1 MLAAGLSIEEC
12 VETIAAI
19 LPVDS
24 MRGVAYWR
32 MLISLIYG
40 RHFIEVMAC
49 VNVAETII
57 LSL

>member
-12 VETIAAI
+12 VETII

-49 VNVAETII
+49 VNVAETVI

>member
-24 MRGVAYWR
+24 MRGVDFWR
-32 MLISLIYG
+32 MLISLLDIWTS
-40 RHFIEVMAC
+40 F
-49 VNVAETII
+49 
-57 LSL
+57 LSRPWPA